1 MIYDRFIYMIS
12 ISRISDG
19 LLLLQI
25 SKVIYIYNK

>member
-1 MIYDRFIYMIS
+1 MINDRFIYMIS
-12 ISRISDG
+12 ISRISDD